1 MKSIWIVFA
10 VVALVVISC
19 SAVDA
24 PEQTNEPP
32 DMRKL
37 ESVDILRDVYSNQAV
52 MQVPPSFEGARYW
65 VSFGGVQCHLIE
77 DVQCDTADRAYKKAI
92 TLLATIRDSPP
103 THKAQSTHTTSSGIL
118 SKVLS
123 SIIPSPHG
131 QGPFS
136 SAIRIAMKLRH
147 QSWFPRILRIILG
160 LNVDGRDE
168 DPETSEGYRNTA
180 TVIAL
185 LRRAIS
191 LGHTDAM
198 FTLASL
204 SLVRYILP
212 DSGMEGMTAS
222 RSFRLP
228 PVTPLI
234 RSWHLRPLIRTPQS

>member
-10 VVALVVISC
+10 VVALVVSC

-24 PEQTNEPP
+24 SEQTNEPP

-52 MQVPPSFEGARYW
+52 MQAPPSFEGTRYW
-65 VSFGGVQCHLIE
+65 VSFGGVQCHLIA
-77 DVQCDTADRAYKKAI
+77 DAQCDIADRAYKKAI
-92 TLLATIRDSPP
+92 ALLATIRDSPP
-103 THKAQSTHTTSSGIL
+103 THNAQSAHPTSSGIL

-147 QSWFPRILRIILG
+147 QSWFPRIFWTILG

-180 TVIAL
+180 TVITL

-212 DSGMEGMTAS
+212 DSGMKGMTAS

-228 PVTPLI
+228 PVTPPI
-234 RSWHLRPLIRTPQS
+234 RSWHSRPSTRTLRS